1 MRGFAI
7 IAALAVPAI
16 AFASAPQSA
25 PDRQVVRE
33 AVPALITPATPNGAP
48 NGAPVLR
55 PAISVT
61 PAASPTVIMVTTTSC
76 EAGACLSVSRK
87 TAASSRL
94 LRAPAD

>member
-7 IAALAVPAI
+7 IAALAVPAV

-25 PDRQVVRE
+25 PDRQVMRE
-33 AVPALITPATPNGAP
+33 AVPALIKPATP

-61 PAASPTVIMVTTTSC
+61 PAASPAVTMVTTTHC

-94 LRAPAD
+94 SRAPAD